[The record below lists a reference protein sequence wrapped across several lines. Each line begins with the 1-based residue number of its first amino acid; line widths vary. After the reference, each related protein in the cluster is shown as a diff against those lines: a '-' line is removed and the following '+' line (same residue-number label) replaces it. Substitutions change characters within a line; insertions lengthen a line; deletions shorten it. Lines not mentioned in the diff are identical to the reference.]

1 MSEVQNEDIER
12 KAVIFNVQKYNTF
25 DGPGVRTLIFFQ
37 GCPLRCKWCA
47 NPEGLERKFKV
58 MFKADVCVNC
68 NRCVAVCPNG
78 VHQMSADTG
87 RHLIDRSKK
96 CIGCRAC
103 ESACLVKALN
113 IAGEEKS
120 IS

>member
-1 MSEVQNEDIER
+1 MSVVQNEDIER

-96 CIGCRAC
+96 CIGCRA
-103 ESACLVKALN
+103 
-113 IAGEEKS
+113 
-120 IS
+120 